1 MDKIDKIFLRLIG
14 IVADK
19 LSEYVMLAVVCLMT
33 VVGFVI
39 ALMK

>member
-1 MDKIDKIFLRLIG
+1 MDKSDKMLLRLIG

-19 LSEYVMLAVVCLMT
+19 LSDNVMYAVVCGMV